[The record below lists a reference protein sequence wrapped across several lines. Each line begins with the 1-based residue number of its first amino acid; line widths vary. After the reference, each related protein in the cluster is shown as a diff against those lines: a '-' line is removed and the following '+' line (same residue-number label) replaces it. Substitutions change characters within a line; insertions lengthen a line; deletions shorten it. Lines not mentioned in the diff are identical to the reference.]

1 MMTSA
6 KEKRQGWGLAVWTGE
21 GIRQGLTE
29 DGALSKGPKETKIQ
43 ADSWERSGRAKAGL
57 MFSRYVPLLKY

>member
-43 ADSWERSGRAKAGL
+43 ADSWERRAGP
-57 MFSRYVPLLKY
+57 RQG